1 VTLPHMG
8 AYSGS
13 VVLPSWLLVPVPDGL
28 DSNVAATIPL
38 DYLTATSVLERHGRV
53 ARVTQC

>member
-1 VTLPHMG
+1 MG

-13 VVLPSWLLVPVPDGL
+13 SCAVWLLVPVPDGL

-38 DYLTATSVLERHGRV
+38 DYLTQRACWSDMG
-53 ARVTQC
+53 A